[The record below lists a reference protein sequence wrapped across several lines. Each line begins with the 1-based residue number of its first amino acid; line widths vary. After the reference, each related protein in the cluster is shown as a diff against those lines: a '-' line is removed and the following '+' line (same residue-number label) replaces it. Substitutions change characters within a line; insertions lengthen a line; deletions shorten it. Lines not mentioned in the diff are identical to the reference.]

1 MNKFLTRRFAING
14 LLLILSL
21 VVLFHLLVIIR
32 VIPFDIVW
40 GGKLKN
46 VSQMRSFEAVSVLL
60 NLLMLAV
67 VAMHAGILRLTVSP
81 VIIKIA
87 LWTMFVLFLVNTF
100 ANMLSENAMEKIIFT
115 PLTFLLSMFSLRLA
129 VGKG

>member
-1 MNKFLTRRFAING
+1 MNKLLTRRFAIDG

-21 VVLFHLLVIIR
+21 VVLFHLLVIVS
-32 VIPFDIVW
+32 VIPYDIVW
-40 GGKLKN
+40 GGKLKD
-46 VSQMRSFEAVSVLL
+46 VSQMRAFEAISIVL
-60 NLLMLAV
+60 NLIMLAV
-67 VAMHAGILRLTVSP
+67 VAIHAGILELTVNP

-100 ANMLSENAMEKIIFT
+100 ANMLSEDEREKIIFT

-129 VGKG
+129 VEI

>member
-1 MNKFLTRRFAING
+1 
-14 LLLILSL
+14 
-21 VVLFHLLVIIR
+21 
-32 VIPFDIVW
+32 
-40 GGKLKN
+40 
-46 VSQMRSFEAVSVLL
+46 MRSFEAVSVLL